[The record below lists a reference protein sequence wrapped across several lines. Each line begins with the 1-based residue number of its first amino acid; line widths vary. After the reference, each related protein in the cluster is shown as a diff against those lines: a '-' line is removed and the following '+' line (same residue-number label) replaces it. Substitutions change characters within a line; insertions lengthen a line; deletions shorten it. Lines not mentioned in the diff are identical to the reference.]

1 LTHGPGESLLTGTQL
16 AKATAAAES
25 AVPGAS
31 VIRAE
36 TNSSGGYPYEVHMK
50 KSDGTYVT
58 VEFNSSFGVITTIS
72 GFGAGPA
79 GGTAPTGS
87 APPGSAA
94 SPAAT
99 ASA

>member
-1 LTHGPGESLLTGTQL
+1 
-16 AKATAAAES
+16 
-25 AVPGAS
+25 
-31 VIRAE
+31 
-36 TNSSGGYPYEVHMK
+36 MK